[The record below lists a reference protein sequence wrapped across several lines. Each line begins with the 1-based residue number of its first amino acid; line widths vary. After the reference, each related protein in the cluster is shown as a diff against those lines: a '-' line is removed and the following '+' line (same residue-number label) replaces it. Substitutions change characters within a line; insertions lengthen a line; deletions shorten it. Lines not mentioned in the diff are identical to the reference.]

1 MKLEQALAAMPV
13 VAILRGVRAR
23 ECVAIGEALVA
34 AGILAIEVPLNSP
47 AAFESIGKLA
57 AALDRRA
64 AVGAGTV
71 LTADEA
77 AAVADAGGSFVVA
90 PDTRTSVIRAAL
102 GRGLEPVPGFATP
115 TEALRAIRAGARW
128 LKLFP
133 AASLGMAFIG
143 ALRAVLPPDVRII
156 AVGGVDAANAR
167 QWLAAGA
174 AGLGTGTSLYRA
186 GRTTADVAAAATALA
201 AAARAER

>member
-13 VAILRGVRAR
+13 VAILRGVQAR
-23 ECVAIGEALVA
+23 ECVAIGETLVA

-47 AAFESIGKLA
+47 AAFDSVGKLA
-57 AALDRRA
+57 AALEGRA

-71 LTADEA
+71 LTPDEA
-77 AAVADAGGSFVVA
+77 VGVADAGGSFIVA
-90 PDTRTSVIRAAL
+90 PDTRPSVIRAAL
-102 GRGLEPVPGFATP
+102 GCGLEPVPGFATP

-133 AASLGMAFIG
+133 AASIGMGFIG
-143 ALRAVLPPDVRII
+143 AVRAVLPPDVRII
-156 AVGGVDAANAR
+156 AVGGVDAPSAR

-174 AGLGTGTSLYRA
+174 AGLGTGTSVYRA
-186 GRTTADVAAAATALA
+186 GRTTADVAAAAAALA
-201 AAARAER
+201 AAVRAER